1 MKWWLTGRYLLSVVL
16 VVILVIIINIVLVL
30 VLLVAQTTAKKPLF
44 FQNSEISAEAFTTA
58 FRDYVTMT
66 NDQVTVT
73 ETGKEELE
81 AKKAWIQILD
91 EDGSEIYSYR
101 LPEQVQKKYTP
112 LDAIQM
118 YKYKEVDGET
128 TVFASGKEINQKYY
142 SYFIGIVDR
151 NIGKYVLSY
160 DYRTIFQIFKVGS
173 VTFIIVDGLIA
184 LLIGYFFSKRLA
196 KPVNSL
202 IEGIKRLANKEYNL
216 NYEPKG
222 IYKDVFYNVNYLS
235 NELRVNENERK
246 KLDKMKEE
254 WISNIS
260 HDIKTPLASILGY
273 AEMMKDAEYYFSL
286 EEMMEY
292 AEIIESKSL
301 YIKEVIEDLNLTTR
315 LKSKEL
321 TLNTKTI
328 NMVTLLRNMVI
339 DILNDA
345 KYADRHIEFQCNQ
358 ETILSDVDEIL
369 IRRAVNNL
377 IYNAIVHNDNNVK
390 IVVRIEKKER
400 IHITIQ
406 DDGKGIQKQELDR
419 IFDRYYRG
427 TNTGELHKG
436 SGLGMAIAND
446 IVKAHHGEIKVNSIM
461 DQGTTIE
468 IQL

>member
-30 VLLVAQTTAKKPLF
+30 VLLVTQTTAKKPLF

-216 NYEPKG
+216 NYQPKG

-273 AEMMKDAEYYFSL
+273 AEMMKDAEYHFSL

-315 LKSKEL
+315 LKSKEF

-345 KYADRHIEFQCNQ
+345 KYADRHIEFQCSQ

-369 IRRAVNNL
+369 IRRAINNL

-400 IHITIQ
+400 IHIIIQ
-406 DDGKGIQKQELDR
+406 DDGKGIQKQEQGR

>member
-273 AEMMKDAEYYFSL
+273 AEMMKDAEYHFSL

-345 KYADRHIEFQCNQ
+345 KYSDWHIEFQCNQ

-390 IVVRIEKKER
+390 IVVRIEKKDR

-446 IVKAHHGEIKVNSIM
+446 IVQAHHGEIKVNSVM
-461 DQGTTIE
+461 GHGTTIE
-468 IQL
+468 IKL

>member
-44 FQNSEISAEAFTTA
+44 FQNTEISAEAFTTG
-58 FRDYVTMT
+58 FRDYITMA
-66 NDQVTVT
+66 NDQVTIS

-273 AEMMKDAEYYFSL
+273 AEMMKDAEYHFSL

>member
-184 LLIGYFFSKRLA
+184 LLIGYFFSRRLA

-369 IRRAVNNL
+369 IRRAINNL